1 MALKEVFWNQSKLN
15 EKVVDGNQEKVA
27 DEINKRFIG
36 DDVYFE
42 FSPTDNYKVFKI
54 DLHIDE
60 DFRNRYCNCVGCID
74 KRKLPDEEE
83 YDSLNRR
90 HEKEIDDMWKF
101 YDEYEDKD
109 INTLIVRLGE
119 LGFAVRFRNMGVQYT
134 DIVCNGDSPC
144 IDVYYVLN

>member
-1 MALKEVFWNQSKLN
+1 MALKEVFWNDLKLN

-54 DLHIDE
+54 DFHIDE
-60 DFRNRYCNCVGCID
+60 DFRNRYCNCVGRID
-74 KRKLPDEEE
+74 KRQLPDEEE
-83 YDSLNRR
+83 YDSLNRS
-90 HEKEIDDMWKF
+90 HEKEIEDMWRF
-101 YDEYEDKD
+101 YEEYENED
-109 INTLIVRLGE
+109 INKLVIRLNI
-119 LGFAVRFRNMGVQYT
+119 LGFAIRFRNMDVQYT

-144 IDVYYVLN
+144 IDVIYVGY